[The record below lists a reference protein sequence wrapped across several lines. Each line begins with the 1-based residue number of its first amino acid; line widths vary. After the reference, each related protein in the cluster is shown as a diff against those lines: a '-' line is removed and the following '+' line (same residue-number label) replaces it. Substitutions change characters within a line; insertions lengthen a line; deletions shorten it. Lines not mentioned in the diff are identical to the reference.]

1 MSYELTTYTGPSAAA
16 IGGIIGG
23 VVGAIVII
31 GLAIF
36 FCKRHQNKKLAHQ
49 LNDSNRPL
57 V

>member
-31 GLAIF
+31 GLGICAY
-36 FCKRHQNKKLAHQ
+36 KKHQNKKLAQQLDSHQ
-49 LNDSNRPL
+49 SL